1 MPKCVCVVYDVWCV
15 YMCVVLVVV
24 FFPVFRVLCS
34 VCMCGVCVFY
44 VCCVCFVLC
53 VGEKLGFLGTEPRP
67 LSGKGPSLL
76 LY

>member
-15 YMCVVLVVV
+15 YMSVVLIVV
-24 FFPVFRVLCS
+24 FFLCFVYCVVCVCVLC
-34 VCMCGVCVFY
+34 VFL
-44 VCCVCFVLC
+44 LC
-53 VGEKLGFLGTEPRP
+53 VGEKLGFLGTEPRL